1 MKRPLYIIAS
11 FILFLTAMSC
21 QEQDEVAEFDNW
33 QQQNE
38 RYLDSLATVARKGN
52 GWTMYKSFNLGD
64 PLDMNANNNYYIYVQ
79 KLENGTGTEH
89 PLYND
94 SVRVHYIG
102 HLIPSASYPDG
113 YCFDKS
119 FKGDVLNIE
128 TDVPTL
134 FGVNGLVK
142 GFSTALMNMVE
153 GDHWRVVIPYYI
165 GYGTSEDI
173 NVPGYSTL
181 IFEMYLARI
190 YRYQKDTNT
199 QWY

>member
-1 MKRPLYIIAS
+1 
-11 FILFLTAMSC
+11 
-21 QEQDEVAEFDNW
+21 
-33 QQQNE
+33 
-38 RYLDSLATVARKGN
+38 
-52 GWTMYKSFNLGD
+52 MYKSFNLGD

-119 FKGDVLNIE
+119 FKGDVLNID